1 MSIEKAREMKAV
13 IIEDVR
19 SMQGFPP
26 DAPAYINHVIEK
38 YEEILVA
45 CSEDT
50 PLQFGMRGVEV
61 KIALQRR
68 GVILGTP
75 FVSDCFQSR

>member
-19 SMQGFPP
+19 SMQSFPP
-26 DAPAYINHVIEK
+26 DAPAYINRVIEK

-45 CSEDT
+45 LSQDSAVS
-50 PLQFGMRGVEV
+50 FGMRGIEV
-61 KIALQRR
+61 KIALQKKGRH
-68 GVILGTP
+68 LGDA
-75 FVSDCFQSR
+75 VCE